1 MRSSMKGRGHL
12 YIQGLPAV
20 NAIPVKQCVGLLTV
34 IKRERGVV
42 WTRVHDNEVYVKIHS
57 GEAEE
62 PAIKRDQRLYIAF
75 SPTDISRSITPLPTK
90 SPCEKNNHH
99 NHPE

>member
-1 MRSSMKGRGHL
+1 MRSSMKGRGRL
-12 YIQGLPAV
+12 YIQGFPAV
-20 NAIPVKQCVGLLTV
+20 NVIPVKQSVGLLTE

-62 PAIKRDQRLYIAF
+62 PAIKRDQRVNIAY
-75 SPTDISRSITPLPTK
+75 SPTDISRPITPLLTK
-90 SPCEKNNHH
+90 IPCEKNNHH